1 MSGAIG
7 VEQLKKLPSFIEN
20 RRKNAKLFV
29 ELFENHPDFIIQKEI
44 SKSSWFGFS
53 LIIKPTSSLKRKE
66 VVEKLM
72 KANIECRP
80 IVTGDFTQN
89 EVMKYFNYEI
99 HNELTNARYLHE
111 NGLFV
116 GNQQIDIK
124 NEIEYLYQ
132 VLKK

>member
-53 LIIKPTSSLKRKE
+53 LIIKPSSSLKRKE
-66 VVEKLM
+66 VVDKLIN
-72 KANIECRP
+72 ANIECRP

-89 EVMKYFNYEI
+89 EVMRFFDYEI
-99 HNELTNARYLHE
+99 HGELKNAQYLHE
-111 NGLFV
+111 NGFFV
-116 GNQQIDIK
+116 GNHIVPIEK
-124 NEIEYLYQ
+124 EINFLFDT
-132 VLKK
+132 LN

>member
-53 LIIKPTSSLKRKE
+53 LIIKPTSSLKKE
-66 VVEKLM
+66 RGCRE
-72 KANIECRP
+72 AN
-80 IVTGDFTQN
+80 
-89 EVMKYFNYEI
+89 
-99 HNELTNARYLHE
+99 
-111 NGLFV
+111 
-116 GNQQIDIK
+116 
-124 NEIEYLYQ
+124 
-132 VLKK
+132 